1 MPNFFSKENI
11 TFIFSVIGAFYAAAS
26 VLMSVIKARQR
37 FKVFVPYARQ
47 GDKKDIVIY
56 LSIENLSSKNL
67 SVYAFTL
74 VNKDKHLNATTIPEN
89 VFTFTKRVG
98 KEEVFRR
105 EDFSLGFPFIV
116 YPHSVVSGYAYFPNP
131 EGIDIDLEKPVI
143 LQIQTNKKKEFRM
156 TLPYFQKR

>member
-1 MPNFFSKENI
+1 MSNFFNKENI
-11 TFIFSVIGAFYAAAS
+11 TFIFSVIGAFYAS
-26 VLMSVIKARQR
+26 VSVFMTVVRARQR
-37 FKVFVPYARQ
+37 FKVFVPHASQ
-47 GDKKDIVIY
+47 GNKKDIVIY

-67 SVYAFTL
+67 SVYAFKL

-89 VFTFTKRVG
+89 VYTFTKHVG

-131 EGIDIDLEKPVI
+131 EGIDIDLQKPVI
-143 LQIQTNKKKEFRM
+143 LQIQTNKKKEFQM
-156 TLPYFQKR
+156 TLSYFQKR